1 MAERLEVPAENIP
14 PIQLPLKHH
23 LTGSYDPDLW
33 EEAGK
38 EAFLRYCEK
47 VSGQPREDIRLY
59 YERSMLDQNIHLVT
73 AIWDV
78 WED

>member
-1 MAERLEVPAENIP
+1 MAERIEVPAENIP

-47 VSGQPREDIRLY
+47 VSGLPRDDIRLY
-59 YERSMLDQNIHLVT
+59 YDQSLLPHDIHTVT

-78 WED
+78 WD